1 MKIYKKA
8 LKLDEID
15 SNNLNGLLLANESR
29 KLNKKIK
36 ELSEK
41 KLGFFLINDLTL
53 KSDVMNYVKKYDLT
67 GIVLVKESEFNSS
80 KILSESGIVIDVR
93 K

>member
-1 MKIYKKA
+1 MQ
-8 LKLDEID
+8 KLLQFKQQK
-15 SNNLNGLLLANESR
+15 NSR

>member
-1 MKIYKKA
+1 MKVYKKA
-8 LKLDEID
+8 LKLDEIA